1 MAEPTIYVA
10 RHQPSIARWQ
20 EMKAAGQKAAEYLVP
35 VSWWAYADDRLDA
48 RCPATLNEAFVS
60 VKAFDAH
67 EARQLVWREW
77 GDYAQVRTAVLR
89 EVAA

>member
-10 RHQPSIARWQ
+10 RHQPSISRWQ
-20 EMKAAGQKAAEYLVP
+20 EMKAAGQQPAEYLVP
-35 VSWWAYADDRLDA
+35 VSWWAYADDRLGA

-60 VKAFDAH
+60 VKAYDAK

-77 GDYAQVRTAVLR
+77 GDYGQVGTAELR
-89 EVAA
+89 EVA